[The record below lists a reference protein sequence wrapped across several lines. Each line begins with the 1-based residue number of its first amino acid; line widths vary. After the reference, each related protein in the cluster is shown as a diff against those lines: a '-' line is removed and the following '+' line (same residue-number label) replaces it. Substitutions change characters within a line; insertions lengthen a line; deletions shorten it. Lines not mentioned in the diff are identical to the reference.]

1 MANAFKSG
9 GSNTI
14 GLSKTTIYTAPALTT
29 STVIGLSLA
38 NVLTTETTIKV
49 DVILGK
55 GANEYYIIRGAPV
68 MAGGTLIVVGGDQ
81 KLVLETGNTVK
92 VVSSIAASV
101 DAIISVLEVS

>member
-55 GANEYYIIRGAPV
+55 GASEYYIIRGAPV